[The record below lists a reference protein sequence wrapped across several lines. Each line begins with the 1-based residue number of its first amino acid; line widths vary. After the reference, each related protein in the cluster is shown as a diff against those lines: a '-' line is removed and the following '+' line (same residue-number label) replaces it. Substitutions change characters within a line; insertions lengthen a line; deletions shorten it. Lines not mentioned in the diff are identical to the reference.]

1 MSEPMTTTPGFASG
15 IGAKRPPGPRTLSPL
30 GSAFA
35 LGRDPM
41 RFALEMWHL
50 YGDVV
55 CFRFLFWPA
64 YVLYHPDQVKQ
75 VLQENHCNYTKNF
88 PNMKAAREIF
98 GNGLF
103 TNDGDS
109 WQRQRRLM
117 QPSFHR
123 KRLVGFG
130 QLMSETTIDM
140 LERGPR
146 TTPGDTPLDILHEL
160 MRLTLRIAGL
170 ALFSHDLT
178 NEVDTVGRTF
188 TTLGPLISRYTTLP
202 FPPLRVPTPR
212 NRRLLA
218 GLGTLNTVVYAI
230 IEERR
235 KQPVDT
241 QAADLLG
248 MLLSAQDEE
257 IGEGMSDQELR
268 DEVLTLLLAGHE
280 TTATALTWT
289 WYLLSQHPEV
299 ECRLHTEL
307 DTVLAGRKPSVEDL
321 EALPYSHMVIQEAMR
336 LYPPAFGFT
345 RFAVTEDEMGGYPVP
360 ANSVIFLSAYCTHRH
375 PACWEEPE
383 VFDPERFTPERS
395 AGRPRFA
402 YFPFGG
408 GPRQCIGYA
417 FAMMEAQLVL
427 AAVAQ
432 RYSLRLVPGHPVELQ
447 VLPTLRPRHGLPVTL
462 HSRLR

>member
-1 MSEPMTTTPGFASG
+1 MSEPMTTAPGFAPVSD
-15 IGAKRPPGPRTLSPL
+15 AKRTPGPRTLSPL
-30 GSAFA
+30 GGAYA

-41 RFALEMWHL
+41 RFALKMWHR

-55 CFRFLFWPA
+55 RFRFLFWPA
-64 YVLYHPDQVKQ
+64 YVLYHSDQVKR
-75 VLQENHCNYTKNF
+75 VLQENYRNYNKNS

-103 TNDGDS
+103 TNDGEP
-109 WQRQRRLM
+109 WLRQRRLM
-117 QPSFHR
+117 QPAFHH
-123 KRLVGFG
+123 KRLASFG
-130 QLMSETTIDM
+130 QLMTEATIAM
-140 LERGPR
+140 LERGSR
-146 TTPGDTPLDILHEL
+146 STPGDALLDIPQEM

-178 NEVDTVGRTF
+178 NEVNRIGRTF
-188 TTLGPLISRYTTLP
+188 TTLGPLISSYTTLP
-202 FPPLRVPTPR
+202 FPPLWVPTPR

-218 GLGTLNTVVYAI
+218 GINTLNTIVYSI

-241 QAADLLG
+241 QATDLLG
-248 MLLSAQDEE
+248 MLLSARDEE
-257 IGEGMSDQELR
+257 TGLGMGDQQLR

-299 ECRLHTEL
+299 ERRLHVEL
-307 DTVLAGRKPSVEDL
+307 EKVLAGRNPSVAELD
-321 EALPYSHMVIQEAMR
+321 ALPYTRMVIQESMR

-345 RFAVTEDEMGGYPVP
+345 RFAIASDEMGGYPVP
-360 ANSVIFLSAYCTHRH
+360 ANSMIFLSAYCTHRH
-375 PACWEEPE
+375 TAFWEEPE
-383 VFDPERFTPERS
+383 VFDPERFTSERS

-408 GPRQCIGYA
+408 GPRQCIGNS

-427 AAVAQ
+427 ATIAQ
-432 RYSLRLVPGHPVELQ
+432 HYSLRLVPGHPVELQ
-447 VLPTLRPRHGLPVTL
+447 VLPTLRPRHGLPMTL
-462 HSRLR
+462 HPRLR